1 MEHPGWNPTQVMKLV
16 NQAWNTLPKEER
28 ALFEEKSKKDRQR
41 YEAEQADFLER
52 KRETL
57 NRERKDY
64 LSAIK

>member
-1 MEHPGWNPTQVMKLV
+1 MKLV